1 MLWDGPATIRKFA
14 VLSWEL
20 QLWRAEPRV
29 QVDLESNISS
39 FPWLPVH
46 RIWLNSDRS
55 LHRPS
60 LRTALVAA
68 KEGHVLSS
76 ELGVDVVCACGEVK
90 PSRQNFLW
98 RCPYRVHL
106 PRGPE
111 NEAEKR
117 LLVSTVAF
125 PAAAAM
131 RNLPM
136 DAEALL
142 VHLRTCLFRRPVIAT
157 DGSSAGIWNRAA
169 WAVCCQCGF
178 SCSALGPGLDQ
189 SAPAAEVYA
198 LAVLATAVRES
209 TRSFDIVCDC
219 RFAVNLGNRRTCP
232 NFFENAW
239 RVLRDIMLQ
248 GSSCSWV
255 PSHDKKPGW
264 MHGSLNT
271 CLVRNLN
278 KQADALASALTMHKS
293 AIDVGMEQRQ
303 SWMTLAL
310 ETMLQASQRLTD
322 FAYQHVG
329 NASANC

>member
-1 MLWDGPATIRKFA
+1 M
-14 VLSWEL
+14 EN
-20 QLWRAEPRV
+20 
-29 QVDLESNISS
+29 NISG

-55 LHRPS
+55 QHRPS
-60 LRTALVAA
+60 LRTALGAA
-68 KEGHVLSS
+68 KDGHVLSS

-90 PSRQNFLW
+90 PSRQHLLW

-125 PAAAAM
+125 PTAAVM

-142 VHLRTCLFRRPVIAT
+142 VHLRACLFQRPVIAT
-157 DGSSAGIWNRAA
+157 DGSSAGIWKRAA

-178 SCSALGPGLDQ
+178 SCSALVPGLDQ

-198 LAVLATAVRES
+198 LAVLATAVKES
-209 TRSFDIVCDC
+209 MRSVDIVCDY

-239 RVLRDIMLQ
+239 RVSHDIMLQ
-248 GSSCSWV
+248 SSSCSWV
-255 PSHDKKPGW
+255 PSHDKKPEW

-278 KQADALASALTMHKS
+278 KQADALASALTMHKP
-293 AIDVGMEQRQ
+293 AVDVEMEQRQ

-310 ETMLQASQRLTD
+310 ETMLQASQLLTD
-322 FAYQHVG
+322 SAFQHVG
-329 NASANC
+329 HAPANC